1 VEQHSTTKQ
10 PLFRAPGI
18 FSAIPGLIAAESTR
32 HGGVSIG
39 SYSSL
44 NLGGSTQDDPD
55 HVTENNRRFFNALNV
70 PLDQV
75 AKSHQV
81 HGTEILN
88 VRQPG
93 RYEGYDAMMTNLP
106 DIQLAVT
113 VADCTPILI
122 YDPVTKAVAAIHAG
136 WRGTVGEI
144 VRKTVET
151 MVIEFATKPE
161 DCLAYV
167 GTCIDECSFE
177 VGEDVAQHFES
188 SYKRWDAEKSKFF
201 VDLKQANKD
210 QLIRAGLK
218 PEHVEVSRYSTVINN
233 DDYFSYRRENGITG
247 RMLATIG
254 IKASY

>member
-1 VEQHSTTKQ
+1 
-10 PLFRAPGI
+10 
-18 FSAIPGLIAAESTR
+18 
-32 HGGVSIG
+32 
-39 SYSSL
+39 
-44 NLGGSTQDDPD
+44 
-55 HVTENNRRFFNALNV
+55 
-70 PLDQV
+70 
-75 AKSHQV
+75 
-81 HGTEILN
+81 
-88 VRQPG
+88 
-93 RYEGYDAMMTNLP
+93 
-106 DIQLAVT
+106 
-113 VADCTPILI
+113 LI

-144 VRKTVET
+144 VRRTVEM

-188 SYKRWDAEKSKFF
+188 SYKRWDTEKSKFF

-233 DDYFSYRRENGITG
+233 DDYFSYRREMEQPDECWRRSELKLHI
-247 RMLATIG
+247 R
-254 IKASY
+254 